1 MEGCMKSI
9 IIGIFIIALA
19 LFSTTVF
26 RNIGMSMAFNP
37 DAFAI
42 VIGGTIVAIFF
53 GFPVARLKKTFANII
68 DTFRPQRDRLALS
81 KDILAIARTSRRA
94 DIRGLEKQARSIN
107 DDFLKQGVN
116 LLLTTKSNEE
126 IRTIME
132 KEMAMRIMDFN
143 FSQNVL
149 KTIAR
154 LTPSFGLAG
163 TVISLINMFKNMQ
176 SIDSIAAPM
185 AMAMMSTFY
194 GVIISNL
201 FMMPLCAKLE
211 ERAIQTEAL
220 MHGVI
225 EGILSI
231 NAREHP
237 LLIAERMNGYR
248 DTQDTG
254 LSGTTSELA
263 LARGVSIG
271 SGFPTI

>member
-1 MEGCMKSI
+1 MKSI
-9 IIGIFIIALA
+9 FTGIFVLALA

-26 RNIGMSMAFNP
+26 RNIGLSMAFNP

-42 VIGGTIVAIFF
+42 VIGGTVVAIFF
-53 GFPVARLKKTFANII
+53 GFPINRLKKTFDTII
-68 DTFRPQRDRLALS
+68 DAFRPQMDRLALS
-81 KDILAIARTSRRA
+81 KNILEIARASRRA
-94 DIRGLEKQARSIN
+94 DIRGLERQARSIEDN
-107 DDFLKQGVN
+107 FLKQGIN
-116 LLLTTKSNEE
+116 LLLTTKSSEE
-126 IRTIME
+126 IKAIME
-132 KEMAMRIMDFN
+132 RELALKIMDFN

-163 TVISLINMFKNMQ
+163 TVISLINMFKNTQ
-176 SIDSIAAPM
+176 SIDSIAPLM

-201 FMMPLCAKLE
+201 FMLPLCAKLE
-211 ERAIQTEAL
+211 ESAIQTEAL

-237 LLIAERMNGYR
+237 LLIAEKMNGYR
-248 DTQDTG
+248 DTQDNG
-254 LSGTTSELA
+254 PAGK
-263 LARGVSIG
+263 
-271 SGFPTI
+271 